1 MYVLA
6 SSGSYMSANKEDTQ
20 RPPNTRL
27 SRNSLAHRQYAP
39 ASLQAQRISAP
50 AKSPYNDSTI
60 GILTLT

>member
-1 MYVLA
+1 
-6 SSGSYMSANKEDTQ
+6 MSANKEDTQ
-20 RPPNTRL
+20 RPPNTRLEPTPPSAARL